1 MSYSLYIYKKTYVDK
16 NKVSIPGLNFFNNND
31 DDHLII
37 SETIFDFHGWD
48 FSERAIHIIED
59 ETRQEVVQSEV
70 LELYKAYC
78 EVKGLE
84 VDQSIISKIEES
96 QMGFGDGECFFECF
110 QSY

>member
-1 MSYSLYIYKKTYVDK
+1 MSYSLYIYKKTFVNKD
-16 NKVSIPGLNFFNNND
+16 KVSVPGLNFFNNND
-31 DDHLII
+31 DQLVIA
-37 SETIFDFHGWD
+37 ETIFDFYGWD

-59 ETRQEVVQSEV
+59 EDRQEIVPSEV
-70 LELYKAYC
+70 IELYQAYC

-96 QMGFGDGECFFECF
+96 KMGYDDGECFFECY